1 MSGLWQLHMQ
11 AKRADAEEQGR
22 FNRKR
27 RELARTPHPMLLT
40 RISQLVA
47 SFEDL
52 QHDMDTLHAMLDGDQ
67 NSSSRRKLGAAQ
79 PLKVALLLCDER
91 SIYWLRIQSLL
102 IRIWRWPCARSR
114 LPHD

>member
-1 MSGLWQLHMQ
+1 MIGTSEIATPECGVHMLWEAEVRPGWLQ
-11 AKRADAEEQGR
+11 AKRADAEERGR

-52 QHDMDTLHAMLDGDQ
+52 QRDMDVLRAMLDGDQ
-67 NSSSRRKLGAAQ
+67 NSSSTRRKLGAAQ
-79 PLKVALLLCDER
+79 TLCCMQ
-91 SIYWLRIQSLL
+91 LQMPCVFHPQS
-102 IRIWRWPCARSR
+102 
-114 LPHD
+114 